1 MVFQRMAEG
10 EMRAMEKEDILA
22 LLKRTGLSDYEAKAY
37 LALVLRS
44 HGTAEDVADTA
55 DIPRTSAY
63 KVLDA
68 LKQKGFV
75 TSREAAPL

>member
-37 LALVLRS
+37 LAALATVTGYTVTGNEL
-44 HGTAEDVADTA
+44 DLFADEQEILTY
-55 DIPRTSAY
+55 TM
-63 KVLDA
+63 K
-68 LKQKGFV
+68 
-75 TSREAAPL
+75 